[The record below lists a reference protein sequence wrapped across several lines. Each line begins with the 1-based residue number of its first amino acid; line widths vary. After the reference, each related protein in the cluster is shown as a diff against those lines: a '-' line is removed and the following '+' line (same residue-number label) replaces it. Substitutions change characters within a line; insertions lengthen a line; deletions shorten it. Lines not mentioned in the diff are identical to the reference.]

1 MRKWLLWWS
10 QIRGCFVCL
19 TRGDKAWNS
28 PINSMCPCRMESSPA
43 LLRWDNFWQLR
54 IRSVSWF
61 GLFLSLS
68 SPYTQKMGW
77 PSSPSK
83 LLPTFAAAQC
93 NCCFSQLPAPQWE
106 VNVSPYQIYFEDKLP
121 AGKNTHICLLVVIT
135 NGRFEGGLGHIS
147 HISVAITHHPILK
160 VLLLTCMKYVC
171 SSSSRRCQYLCVIRV

>member
-1 MRKWLLWWS
+1 MT
-10 QIRGCFVCL
+10 F
-19 TRGDKAWNS
+19 
-28 PINSMCPCRMESSPA
+28 MMEPDTGV
-43 LLRWDNFWQLR
+43 LRLSNKRRQGMKLSYQLNV
-54 IRSVSWF
+54 SVSDGVFTSTAQVRQLLAVTYSFCQLIWSF
-61 GLFLSLS
+61 FKSQQSLYTENGLTFFTGL
-68 SPYTQKMGW
+68 
-77 PSSPSK
+77 SK